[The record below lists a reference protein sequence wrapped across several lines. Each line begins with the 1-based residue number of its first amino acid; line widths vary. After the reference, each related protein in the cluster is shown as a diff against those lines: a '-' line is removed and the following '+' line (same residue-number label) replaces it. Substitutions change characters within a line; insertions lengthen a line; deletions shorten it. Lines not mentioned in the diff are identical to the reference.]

1 MNYLWLYFHNKS
13 KNAYQNNEE
22 IADLFIKIDDQM
34 T

>member
-1 MNYLWLYFHNKS
+1 MNYLWLYFHNKF
-13 KNAYQNNEE
+13 KNAYQINEE